1 MRPPARPRTGVSDVF
16 TLGVFYTV
24 IRPEEKWILEA
35 AAARWIPVERLHDE
49 EVTFPLVRN
58 GFTSDLVLN
67 RSVSHS
73 RSLYALRFFEHYG
86 VRTVNPYDVVN
97 LCGDKVL
104 ASLRLAEAGVPTPRV
119 VVALTPEAAL
129 KALDEIGYPAVLKP
143 PVGSWGRLIAKV
155 DDREEAEQI
164 IEHKTALG
172 STMHS
177 IFYVQEYVEK
187 PERDLRVFVV
197 GDEVVAAM
205 YRYSKDWRTNAA
217 RGGTAE
223 SLTPTPELAELA
235 LKASIVGGSG
245 YTGGEL
251 LRLLLRHPKVQVA
264 QVTSDSMA
272 GKPISRAHPN
282 LRRATDLTFTPH
294 AELDPCDLL
303 FLAMPHGQAMERMP
317 EFLVRAGKVID
328 LSGDFRLK
336 DAGLYPTYYDVE
348 HPHPELLSKSVYG
361 L

>member
-1 MRPPARPRTGVSDVF
+1 MSDAF
-16 TLGVFYTV
+16 TLGMFYTV

-35 AAARWIPVERLHDE
+35 AANRGIPVERLHDE

-58 GFTSDLVLN
+58 GFKADLVLN

-86 VRTVNPYDVVN
+86 VPTVNPYEVVA

-104 ASLRLAEAGVPTPRV
+104 ASLRLAEAGIPTPRT

-143 PVGSWGRLIAKV
+143 PVGSWGRLMAKV

-172 STMHS
+172 SPNHS

-223 SLTPTPELAELA
+223 SLEPDSELSQLA
-235 LKASIVGGSG
+235 LKASLAVGGGVLAVDLMESPRG
-245 YTGGEL
+245 L
-251 LRLLLRHPKVQVA
+251 LVHEVNP
-264 QVTSDSMA
+264 T
-272 GKPISRAHPN
+272 
-282 LRRATDLTFTPH
+282 
-294 AELDPCDLL
+294 
-303 FLAMPHGQAMERMP
+303 P
-317 EFLVRAGKVID
+317 EFKALTGATGID
-328 LSGDFRLK
+328 VADRIV
-336 DAGLYPTYYDVE
+336 DYVVE
-348 HPHPELLSKSVYG
+348 VAKR
-361 L
+361 